1 MRLAEEFRNI
11 ERRMLTVGSL
21 FAGIGGFCRA
31 FTAEGFKV
39 EWANELDSFAAVTY
53 RKNYPDVTLF
63 EKAIEKLSVIHDG
76 LKPVDVITA
85 GFPCQ
90 PFSIAGSQ
98 KGFADPRGKVFF
110 EIVRLLKEFGSR
122 RPKVVVLENVPG
134 LLSHGKGATFS
145 KMVNSL
151 QSAGYWFMPPSCYE
165 ILNTM
170 KLTGIPQS
178 RDRLFMVALSWD
190 YFNSFSFE
198 FPVEKNVAILPVR
211 HFLELDKRADESLYF
226 DPESR
231 WGKLFEGSMREGNPE
246 GVYQLRRYYVRE
258 NKSDA
263 VFTLTANMGEGGH
276 NVPTIKDDWGIR
288 KLSPEECARLQGFEP
303 EEFSFPQEISKT
315 QRYRQVGNAVTVP
328 LVRLL
333 AKECNRILN

>member
-1 MRLAEEFRNI
+1 
-11 ERRMLTVGSL
+11 MLTVGSL

-31 FTAEGFKV
+31 FSAEGFKV
-39 EWANELDSFAAVTY
+39 EWANELDPFAASTY
-53 RKNYPDVTLF
+53 RSNYPDVKLF
-63 EKAIEKLSVIHDG
+63 EQAIETLSVIHDE

-90 PFSIAGSQ
+90 PFSIAGTQ
-98 KGFADPRGKVFF
+98 KGFSDPRGKVFF
-110 EIVRLLKEFGSR
+110 EIVRLLKEFGKL

-134 LLSHGKGATFS
+134 LLHHEKGATFS
-145 KMVNSL
+145 KMINSL
-151 QSAGYWFMPPSCYE
+151 QSAGYWFLPPACYG

-190 YFNSFSFE
+190 YFDSSVFE
-198 FPVEKNVAILPVR
+198 FPAAKGEALVPVR
-211 HFLELDKRADESLYF
+211 RFLDLERRADESLYF

-231 WGKLFEGSMREGNPE
+231 WGKLFEESMREGNPE

-258 NKSDA
+258 NKNDA

-276 NVPTIKDDWGIR
+276 NVPTIRDEWGIR

-303 EEFSFPQEISKT
+303 GEFAFPEEISRT

-328 LVRLL
+328 VVRLL
-333 AKECNRILN
+333 AKECSRILN

>member
-1 MRLAEEFRNI
+1 
-11 ERRMLTVGSL
+11 MLRVGSL

-31 FTAEGFKV
+31 YLAEGFRV
-39 EWANELDSFAAVTY
+39 VWANELDSFAATTY
-53 RKNYPDVTLF
+53 RANYHDVHLY
-63 EKAIEKLSVIHDG
+63 EKSIEDLSVIHDA
-76 LKPVDVITA
+76 LQPVDVLTA

-90 PFSIAGSQ
+90 PFSVAGSQ
-98 KGFADPRGKVFF
+98 KGFDDPRGKLFF
-110 EIVRLLKEFGSR
+110 EIVRLLKEFGPR
-122 RPKVVVLENVPG
+122 RPKIVVLENVPG
-134 LLSHGKGATFS
+134 LLSHAKGATFS

-170 KLTGIPQS
+170 KLTDIPQS
-178 RDRLFMVALSWD
+178 RERLFMVALSWD
-190 YFNSFSFE
+190 YFNE
-198 FPVEKNVAILPVR
+198 FNFQFPMPQGVATRPVR
-211 HFLELDKRADESLYF
+211 DFLALNERAEDSLYF

-231 WGKLFEGSMREGNPE
+231 WGKLFEESMREGNPD

-288 KLSPEECARLQGFEP
+288 KLSPEECARLQGFEK
-303 EEFSFPQEISKT
+303 EEFIFPAEISRS

-333 AKECNRILN
+333 ARECKRILN

>member
-1 MRLAEEFRNI
+1 
-11 ERRMLTVGSL
+11 MLTVGSL
-21 FAGIGGFCRA
+21 FAGIGGFCKA
-31 FTAEGFKV
+31 FSLENFKV
-39 EWANELDSFAAVTY
+39 VWANELDSFAAMTY
-53 RKNYPDVTLF
+53 RANYSDVKLY
-63 EKAIEKLSVIHDG
+63 EKSIEALSVIHDG
-76 LKPVDVITA
+76 LQPVDVVTA

-90 PFSIAGSQ
+90 PFSVAGAQ

-110 EIVRLLKEFGSR
+110 EIVRLLKEFGPR
-122 RPKVVVLENVPG
+122 RPKIVVLENVPG
-134 LLSHGKGATFS
+134 LLSHAKGVTFS

-151 QSAGYWFMPPSCYE
+151 QSAGYWFMPPTCYE

-170 KLTGIPQS
+170 RLTGIPQS

-190 YFNSFSFE
+190 YFDE
-198 FPVEKNVAILPVR
+198 FAFKFPQSQSAEIRPVR
-211 HFLELDKRADESLYF
+211 DFLDLNKRADDSLYF

-231 WGKLFEGSMREGNPE
+231 WGKLFEESMREGNPD

-276 NVPTIKDDWGIR
+276 NVPTIKDEWGIR
-288 KLSPEECARLQGFEP
+288 KLSPEECARLQGFEDG
-303 EEFSFPQEISKT
+303 SFRFPDDMSRT
-315 QRYRQVGNAVTVP
+315 QRYRQIGNAVTVP

-333 AKECNRILN
+333 ARECRRILK

>member
-1 MRLAEEFRNI
+1 
-11 ERRMLTVGSL
+11 MLTVGSL

-31 FTAEGFKV
+31 FSAEGFNV
-39 EWANELDSFAAVTY
+39 AWANELDSFAATTY
-53 RKNYPDVTLF
+53 RKNYPNVRLL
-63 EKAIEKLSVIHDG
+63 EKPVEDLSVIHDG
-76 LKPVDVITA
+76 LQPVDIITA

-90 PFSIAGSQ
+90 PFSVAGSQ
-98 KGFADPRGKVFF
+98 KGFEDPRGKVFF
-110 EIVRLLKEFGSR
+110 EIVRLLKEFGPR

-134 LLSHGKGATFS
+134 LLSHGKGSTFS

-151 QSAGYWFMPPSCYE
+151 QSAGYWFMPPACHA

-178 RDRLFMVALSWD
+178 RDRLFMIALSWD
-190 YFNSFSFE
+190 YFDEFAFE
-198 FPVEKNVAILPVR
+198 FPAPNGVEPLPVR
-211 HFLELDKRADESLYF
+211 DFLDLDERAEESLYF
-226 DPESR
+226 DLESR
-231 WGKLFEGSMREGNPE
+231 WGKLFEESMRDGNPE

-303 EEFSFPQEISKT
+303 DGFVFPAEISKT

-333 AKECNRILN
+333 ARECKRILN

>member
-1 MRLAEEFRNI
+1 
-11 ERRMLTVGSL
+11 MLTVGSL

-31 FTAEGFKV
+31 FSAEGFKV
-39 EWANELDSFAAVTY
+39 AWANELDPYAATTY
-53 RKNYPDVTLF
+53 RKNYPNVRLL
-63 EKAIEKLSVIHDG
+63 EKPVEDLSVIHDS
-76 LKPVDVITA
+76 LQPVDVITA

-90 PFSIAGSQ
+90 PFSVAGSQ
-98 KGFADPRGKVFF
+98 KGFEDPRGKVFF
-110 EIVRLLKEFGSR
+110 EIVRLLKEFGPR

-134 LLSHGKGATFS
+134 ILSHGKGATFS

-151 QSAGYWFMPPSCYE
+151 QSAGYWFMPPTCHA

-178 RDRLFMVALSWD
+178 RDRLFMIALSWD
-190 YFNSFSFE
+190 YFDEFAFE
-198 FPVEKNVAILPVR
+198 FPTPEGVEPLPVR
-211 HFLELDKRADESLYF
+211 DFLNLDERAEESLYF

-231 WGKLFEGSMREGNPE
+231 WGRLFEESMRDGNPE

-303 EEFSFPQEISKT
+303 EGFAFPAEISKT

-328 LVRLL
+328 VVRLL
-333 AKECNRILN
+333 ACECRRILN

>member
-1 MRLAEEFRNI
+1 
-11 ERRMLTVGSL
+11 MLTVGSL
-21 FAGIGGFCRA
+21 FAGIGGFCKA
-31 FTAEGFKV
+31 FSSEGFKV
-39 EWANELDSFAAVTY
+39 VWANELDSFAATTY
-53 RKNYPDVTLF
+53 RANYADVKLY
-63 EKAIEKLSVIHDG
+63 EKSIEELSVIHDA
-76 LKPVDVITA
+76 LQPVDVVTA

-90 PFSIAGSQ
+90 PFSVAGAQ

-110 EIVRLLKEFGSR
+110 EVVRLLKEFGPR

-134 LLSHGKGATFS
+134 LLSHAKGTTFS

-190 YFNSFSFE
+190 YFDE
-198 FPVEKNVAILPVR
+198 FAFKFPEPQGVETRPVR
-211 HFLELDKRADESLYF
+211 EFLELDKRADDSLYF

-231 WGKLFEGSMREGNPE
+231 WGKLFEESMREGNPD

-276 NVPTIKDDWGIR
+276 NVPTIKDEWGIR
-288 KLSPEECARLQGFEP
+288 KLSPEECARLQGFEKDDFRFP
-303 EEFSFPQEISKT
+303 EDMSRT

-333 AKECNRILN
+333 ARECRRILN

>member
-1 MRLAEEFRNI
+1 
-11 ERRMLTVGSL
+11 MLTVGSL
-21 FAGIGGFCRA
+21 FAGIGGFCKA
-31 FTAEGFKV
+31 FSAENFKV
-39 EWANELDSFAAVTY
+39 LWANELDPFAAATY
-53 RKNYPDVTLF
+53 RANLSDVRLY
-63 EKAIEKLSVIHDG
+63 EKSIEELSVLHDG
-76 LKPVDVITA
+76 LQAVDVLTA

-90 PFSIAGSQ
+90 PFSVAGSQ
-98 KGFADPRGKVFF
+98 KGFSDPRGKVFF
-110 EIVRLLKEFGSR
+110 EIVRILKEFGPR
-122 RPKVVVLENVPG
+122 RPKIVVLENVPG
-134 LLSHGKGATFS
+134 LLFHAKGTTFS

-151 QSAGYWFMPPSCYE
+151 QSAGYWFMPPRCYQ

-170 KLTGIPQS
+170 NFTDIPQS

-190 YFNSFSFE
+190 YFEEFSFE
-198 FPVEKNVAILPVR
+198 FPAQQVATTRPVR
-211 HFLELDKRADESLYF
+211 DFLDLHQKADEALYF

-231 WGKLFEGSMREGNPE
+231 WAKLFEESMKEGNPD

-276 NVPTIKDDWGIR
+276 NVPTIRDDWGIR
-288 KLSPEECARLQGFEP
+288 KLSPEECARLQGFESGSFHFP
-303 EEFSFPQEISKT
+303 EDMSRT

-333 AKECNRILN
+333 ARECNRILK